1 MQEVT
6 KPKVW
11 KLMLLSWLFV
21 YPVVSVISA
30 FLFPLTKDLHP
41 LLRSLIFSV
50 ILVPIMG
57 TGIPALHKKCWN
69 WIVK

>member
-1 MQEVT
+1 MNEFS

-11 KLMLLSWLFV
+11 KMMLLSWLFV

-30 FLFPLTKDLHP
+30 LLFPLTKDFHP

-57 TGIPALHKKCWN
+57 TGIPAIHRKCWS
-69 WIVK
+69 WITK